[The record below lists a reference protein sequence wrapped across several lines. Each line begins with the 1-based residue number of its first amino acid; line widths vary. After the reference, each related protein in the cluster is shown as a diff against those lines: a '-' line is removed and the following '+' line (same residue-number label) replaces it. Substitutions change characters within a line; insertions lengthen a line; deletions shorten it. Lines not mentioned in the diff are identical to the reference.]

1 PARPRALER
10 HRGPADGRGVRGLR
24 AGLRTCPR
32 PPAPRAGR
40 AQHGRRRR
48 ARARGRA
55 PRAGGRPR
63 ARLHRRLLR
72 AGARGDR
79 RLPRRHA
86 RPPAAAVHHRDVLAR
101 DRTGDHAG
109 GVDGAGEDR
118 PARPLHGPPRLPGV
132 RRPAAARPGPHPDAR
147 GCRRRRPGDAG
158 RVLRGAGARHCR
170 GAARGDPA
178 GGPPGAARAGGRVQ
192 PAGRRLR
199 DGAAVSIWGGTAV
212 VGAYEH
218 PTRFA
223 PDKTAFQLHAESAR
237 GAPEDAGL
245 AIKDVDGFFTSG
257 VGPIGIL
264 SLAGHLNLRP
274 SYVDSQAIGGS
285 SFVSHCLH
293 AAAAIAG
300 GLCEVALV
308 TYGSTAASERFAIGT
323 GGGFVMDP
331 PDSFEAPFGPTIV
344 GSYALVAQRHMHEYG
359 TTSEQLAGI
368 AVTMRRHAGLN
379 PAAKYRDP
387 ITVEDVLASRVIS
400 SPLHLLDCCVISDG
414 GGALVLTS
422 LERARDLKKPPVV
435 VLGAAEALRHAEI
448 GTRDLLDIAARQS
461 GPLALARAGIT
472 NADIDLAM
480 VYDSYTITVLATL
493 EALGF
498 CAPGEG
504 GAFCAGGRIG
514 LGGALPVNPDGGGL
528 SSNHP
533 GMRGIFLVI

>member
-1 PARPRALER
+1 M
-10 HRGPADGRGVRGLR
+10 
-24 AGLRTCPR
+24 
-32 PPAPRAGR
+32 
-40 AQHGRRRR
+40 
-48 ARARGRA
+48 
-55 PRAGGRPR
+55 
-63 ARLHRRLLR
+63 
-72 AGARGDR
+72 
-79 RLPRRHA
+79 
-86 RPPAAAVHHRDVLAR
+86 
-101 DRTGDHAG
+101 
-109 GVDGAGEDR
+109 
-118 PARPLHGPPRLPGV
+118 
-132 RRPAAARPGPHPDAR
+132 
-147 GCRRRRPGDAG
+147 
-158 RVLRGAGARHCR
+158 
-170 GAARGDPA
+170 
-178 GGPPGAARAGGRVQ
+178 
-192 PAGRRLR
+192 
-199 DGAAVSIWGGTAV
+199 SIWGGTAV

-237 GAPEDAGL
+237 GALEDAGL

-293 AAAAIAG
+293 AAAAIDT
-300 GLCEVALV
+300 GLCRVALV

-323 GGGFVMDP
+323 GAGGFVLEP
-331 PDSFEAPFGPTIV
+331 PDNFEAPFGPTIV

-359 TTSEQLAGI
+359 TTSEQLAEI
-368 AVTMRRHAGLN
+368 AVTMRRHASLN
-379 PAAKYRDP
+379 PQAKYRDQ

-422 LERARDLKKPPVV
+422 LERARDLRKLPVV

-472 NADIDLAM
+472 HADVDLAM

-533 GMRGIFLVI
+533 GMRGIFLVIEATRQLRGEGGPRQVKDAKLVLVHGTGGMLGQRHSGVTMLLGRA